1 MIPALHWAITSAGC
15 EMMNNGAP
23 TAGSLSLSLRM
34 FGSAIFRPLFWWF
47 IDKRIS
53 ALGTSKTLD
62 SPKSFPNVFSLGSIA
77 LGALAEAHPAE
88 PSTRETR

>member
-1 MIPALHWAITSAGC
+1 
-15 EMMNNGAP
+15 
-23 TAGSLSLSLRM
+23 M